1 MTFEYAQFEYILSAA
16 LLVLA
21 MFGMGSTL
29 RPTDFAGVARA
40 PQGVLLV
47 IVLQVLVTPLL
58 AIGLARVF
66 LLPAEVAVG
75 MLLVAALPGG
85 LFSNVM
91 TFFGR
96 GNVAL
101 SVSATAICTLGCLVT
116 TTFVLK
122 TFGSTQLPE
131 SFSMPAG
138 RILSEILLCLL
149 LPLTLGMV
157 FLRLWPHRARRVAKL
172 CLRGSVVLL
181 GLIIIGSA
189 TSGRLDVGQFGWR
202 APVAIVVFQ
211 VLALWLCYL
220 FGAVLRLPVSDSFAI
235 AIEVV
240 VRNAHLG
247 VLLKASLFPAGDEKS
262 SLMGNGVL
270 FVVLFYGGISLLMG
284 GFEVI
289 ARRRGWGLHRRRQ
302 QSTGQGRAEAKV

>member
-1 MTFEYAQFEYILSAA
+1 MTFEYAQFEYLLSAA

-21 MFGMGSTL
+21 MFGMGTTL
-29 RPTDFAGVARA
+29 RPVDFAGVARA

-47 IVLQVLVTPLL
+47 IFLQILVTPLL
-58 AIGLARVF
+58 AIALSRVF
-66 LLPAEVAVG
+66 SLPREVAIG

-91 TFFGR
+91 AFLGR

-122 TFGSTQLPE
+122 TFGSTQLPQD
-131 SFSMPAG
+131 FSMPTG
-138 RILSEILLCLL
+138 RILSEISLCLL

-157 FLRLWPHRARRVAKL
+157 FLRVWPQHARQTAKL
-172 CLRGSVVLL
+172 CIRGSLVLL
-181 GLIIIGSA
+181 ALIIMGSA
-189 TSGRLDVGQFGWR
+189 SSGRLDIGQFGWR
-202 APVAIVVFQ
+202 TPIAIVLFQ
-211 VLALWLCYL
+211 LSAIWICYL
-220 FGAVLRLPVSDSFAI
+220 LGAIVRLPIADSFTV

-247 VLLKASLFPAGDEKS
+247 VLLKASLFPAGGGEAG
-262 SLMGNGVL
+262 LIGNGVL
-270 FVVLFYGGISLLMG
+270 YVVLFYGLASLAIG
-284 GFEVI
+284 GFEVL
-289 ARRRGWGLHRRRQ
+289 AKRRHWGLFARSALEPH
-302 QSTGQGRAEAKV
+302 EADAKR

>member
-1 MTFEYAQFEYILSAA
+1 MHFDYAQFEYLLSAA

-21 MFGMGSTL
+21 MFGMGTTL
-29 RPTDFAGVARA
+29 RPVDFAGVARA

-47 IVLQVLVTPLL
+47 IVLQILVTPLL
-58 AIGLARVF
+58 AIGLARAF
-66 LLPAEVAVG
+66 SLPPEVAIG

-91 TFFGR
+91 TFVGR

-122 TFGSTQLPE
+122 TFGSTQLPDD
-131 SFSMPAG
+131 FSMPAG
-138 RILSEILLCLL
+138 RILSEISLCLL
-149 LPLTLGMV
+149 VPLTLGMV
-157 FLRLWPHRARRVAKL
+157 FTRMWPHWARRTTKF
-172 CLRGSVVLL
+172 CIRGSLVLL
-181 GLIIIGSA
+181 GLIIVGSSV
-189 TSGRLDVGQFGWR
+189 SGRMDVTQFGWKS
-202 APVAIVVFQ
+202 PLAIVLSQ
-211 VLALWLCYL
+211 IIAIWICYL
-220 FGAVLRLPVSDSFAI
+220 FGAVLRLPVRDSFAV

-247 VLLKASLFPAGDEKS
+247 VLLKASLFPAGDEKAG
-262 SLMGNGVL
+262 LMGGGVL

-284 GFEVI
+284 GFEVVS
-289 ARRRGWGLHRRRQ
+289 RRRGWGLHARDRRL
-302 QSTGQGRAEAKV
+302 AEQENSEAQA